1 MKNKISRT
9 NRQNGYCQALM
20 YVFTRMEQVA
30 AVLAVLLTTLL
41 MVCLHKRRRT
51 TNVQATTNAVQR
63 LDLAE
68 DIESGADSAQEDT
81 IR

>member
-1 MKNKISRT
+1 MCSHVWK
-9 NRQNGYCQALM
+9 
-20 YVFTRMEQVA
+20 QVA